1 MLKPD
6 SVSRVS
12 PPNMTIPNTLAA
24 EPSNQYATDFELV
37 SGHDELF
44 DEVDLVFV
52 AMSCA
57 NAPSGDVDDDDGGAA
72 IAELW
77 LRENDEGVRWRKA
90 ERNGVCRT
98 DV

>member
-1 MLKPD
+1 
-6 SVSRVS
+6 
-12 PPNMTIPNTLAA
+12 MTMPKTLAA
-24 EPSNQYATDFELV
+24 EPSSQYATDFELV

-44 DEVDLVFV
+44 DEFDLAFV

-57 NAPSGDVDDDDGGAA
+57 NAPSGEDGDDSGGEAT
-72 IAELW
+72 AELW
-77 LRENDEGVRWRKA
+77 PREKEEGVRWRKA